1 MEKLDRHDITEADA
15 FGQLIALEAGI
26 VALMLAA
33 SDSDALSAAW
43 RVAEDRAF
51 TQSSEPNGLD
61 EQRHEIAKKSCAD
74 TLARLRNAI
83 EQRASR

>member
-15 FGQLIALEAGI
+15 FGQLVALEAGI

-43 RVAEDRAF
+43 RIAEDRAF

-61 EQRHEIAKKSCAD
+61 EQRHEIAKTACAS
-74 TLARLRNAI
+74 TLARLRLAV
-83 EQRASR
+83 EDRSAR